1 MNRHNQPARITS
13 AIALALA
20 LASASA
26 QQASPT
32 YPLRAPPSV
41 YDGAIPRHLSRESPI
56 PLYKRYAELTAEE
69 RAALKR
75 NWEPM
80 PEEDEPP
87 FPLRGLRPIHAAM
100 SKIQGHLQAEGDL
113 SLIVSVSPT
122 GEVTEVKALG
132 APGADLINAAAT
144 VLFDTRFKPG
154 VCGGQ
159 PCAMQYP
166 FRFKFEVK

>member
-1 MNRHNQPARITS
+1 MNRQTKSARITS
-13 AIALALA
+13 AIALALTC
-20 LASASA
+20 ASATA
-26 QQASPT
+26 QQSNPT

-41 YDGAIPRHLSRESPI
+41 HDGAIAYHLTRESPI

-69 RAALKR
+69 RAVLKR

-87 FPLRGLRPIHAAM
+87 FPLRGLRPIHAALA
-100 SKIQGHLQAEGDL
+100 KIQGYLQGEGDL
-113 SLIVSVSPT
+113 TLILSVSAT

-132 APGADLINAAAT
+132 APGADVINAAAT

-166 FRFKFEVK
+166 FRFKFVAR